1 MRVAERP
8 SLLPLIDTT
17 LSNVID
23 WANTPYWYTGFAPG
37 QVVPSAPHNTLWL
50 LGALWNG
57 YLDYGTVRT
66 DDYLESSVDQ
76 RWSTTQLA
84 YNVGD
89 EVITLGAEVD
99 TYVTYYVGGYRIEV
113 DAGLLRPYG
122 ALPLLQPGA
131 TLPGRLWIYLDYGVI
146 TDPAQPVAA
155 IRVESVAAGV
165 PASPAAGELPL
176 VGVDLNALG
185 VVTGNTYDASDP
197 ELGLVYSSALP
208 QAFLGNVV
216 IAGSLEAG
224 SLELGGILD
233 MGGFAIINAD
243 DVGCESVT
251 ANNGVSAGTLTTS
264 GDVEIGGDLDMT
276 LGAISNVLTLVA
288 SSSTDTITGTS
299 SSAGTGAGIVGN
311 NSSSGPGVAGVST
324 SGVGGSFTGGGTNAG
339 ANCAGGTTGIGVIGI
354 GGATSG
360 AGVRGTS
367 QGGSS
372 PGVSGV
378 GANSATCH
386 GVLGTA
392 VNTASYGVAGTAS
405 AAATTSGAGVRA
417 DGLGNAPGL
426 WAVAVDGHAG
436 LFTSD
441 TTSPTRAVIR
451 MTPQDADP
459 SSTGAGDFFPNSSR
473 LNKLRHHD
481 GTKYLSVHSSAKGN
495 VFAFAAGS
503 AGTTLNSGDLAT
515 VSITP
520 EEAGEVLITAT
531 GLIEQVG
538 DGDSC
543 NIVLRDVTLGATIQT
558 TVERQIDTDAAG
570 VRTRSFVAR
579 AVYTL
584 PSAAARSFAFQINGN
599 AAVNVTRSA
608 CVLSVMGIQ

>member
-66 DDYLESSVDQ
+66 ADYLQSSADQ

-99 TYVTYYVGGYRIEV
+99 TYVIYYVGGYRIEV

-131 TLPGRLWIYLDYGVI
+131 TLPGRLWLYLDYGVI

-176 VGVDLNALG
+176 VGVDLNVLG

-224 SLELGGILD
+224 SLELGGALD
-233 MGGFAIINAD
+233 MGGFAITNAD

-251 ANNGVSAGTLTTS
+251 ANNGVSTGTLTTS

-276 LGAISNVLTLVA
+276 LGAISNASAIACVGLVA
-288 SSSTDTITGTS
+288 TQN
-299 SSAGTGAGIVGN
+299 SAGTEAVLGTNAT
-311 NSSSGPGVAGVST
+311 GPGVKGTSVSAIGVEGTSASAFGGVVGSNSSTGPGVKGTGGTAAAGVEGVASVAAQPGVKGT
-324 SGVGGSFTGGGTNAG
+324 GAAAAGSHGLSGV
-339 ANCAGGTTGIGVIGI
+339 
-354 GGATSG
+354 
-360 AGVRGTS
+360 
-367 QGGSS
+367 
-372 PGVSGV
+372 
-378 GANSATCH
+378 
-386 GVLGTA
+386 A
-392 VNTASYGVAGTAS
+392 VNTSSYGVAGTAS

-417 DGLGNAPGL
+417 DGLGNAPAL

-436 LFTSD
+436 LFTGD

-481 GTKYLSVHSSAKGN
+481 GTKYLSVHSSAKGG
-495 VFAFAAGS
+495 VSAFAAGS

-531 GLIEQVG
+531 GLIEQAG

-608 CVLSVMGIQ
+608 CVLSVTGIQ

>member
-66 DDYLESSVDQ
+66 DDYLQSAADQ

-84 YNVGD
+84 YAVGD

-165 PASPAAGELPL
+165 PASPAVGELPL

-216 IAGSLEAG
+216 IGGSLEAG
-224 SLELGGILD
+224 SLELGGALD
-233 MGGFAIINAD
+233 MGGFAITNAD

-251 ANNGVSAGTLTTS
+251 ANNGISAGTLTTS

-276 LGAISNVLTLVA
+276 LGAISNATTIGATAIACTSVAASANVGGVTL
-288 SSSTDTITGTS
+288 SSSGLSTLNQLEVTTTSAFTGIINPLAGVNLGAQQIAGTAGSIVDVDRVLPDKIEFTNMGAVYSTTAGHLRYNETALMFAQSATLGDAVAIDDPQRGFDLAFSTVNAIDTTTAQASRTVQQAEPVWIEISARYEGTS
-299 SSAGTGAGIVGN
+299 VGNLNLRVSVSGTPGTVDIGTTSFRIDAINVGWSLHHVMLWTPTDNFITPGTLPYSFTVRLGVSAGTLTCAN
-311 NSSSGPGVAGVST
+311 VAIKV
-324 SGVGGSFTGGGTNAG
+324 
-339 ANCAGGTTGIGVIGI
+339 
-354 GGATSG
+354 
-360 AGVRGTS
+360 
-367 QGGSS
+367 
-372 PGVSGV
+372 
-378 GANSATCH
+378 
-386 GVLGTA
+386 
-392 VNTASYGVAGTAS
+392 
-405 AAATTSGAGVRA
+405 
-417 DGLGNAPGL
+417 
-426 WAVAVDGHAG
+426 
-436 LFTSD
+436 
-441 TTSPTRAVIR
+441 
-451 MTPQDADP
+451 
-459 SSTGAGDFFPNSSR
+459 
-473 LNKLRHHD
+473 
-481 GTKYLSVHSSAKGN
+481 SSA
-495 VFAFAAGS
+495 
-503 AGTTLNSGDLAT
+503 
-515 VSITP
+515 
-520 EEAGEVLITAT
+520 
-531 GLIEQVG
+531 IE
-538 DGDSC
+538 
-543 NIVLRDVTLGATIQT
+543 I
-558 TVERQIDTDAAG
+558 
-570 VRTRSFVAR
+570 
-579 AVYTL
+579 
-584 PSAAARSFAFQINGN
+584 
-599 AAVNVTRSA
+599 
-608 CVLSVMGIQ
+608 

>member
-216 IAGSLEAG
+216 FVNDVELQGPVVLG
-224 SLELGGILD
+224 DTLELGGMLDGAGFSIVNVDAFTGESLFVNNQVDCATLVTVAGITCGGGLD
-233 MGGFAIINAD
+233 MDA
-243 DVGCESVT
+243 
-251 ANNGVSAGTLTTS
+251 
-264 GDVEIGGDLDMT
+264 
-276 LGAISNVLTLVA
+276 GAITAA
-288 SSSTDTITGTS
+288 SSIT
-299 SSAGTGAGIVGN
+299 ATGN
-311 NSSSGPGVAGVST
+311 
-324 SGVGGSFTGGGTNAG
+324 
-339 ANCAGGTTGIGVIGI
+339 I
-354 GGATSG
+354 GGATLSSSG
-360 AGVRGTS
+360 LSTLASASVTTLLTSAADTVLGASGSDSITVNGLMSVIGSVGGELTSDPSAVCTWNGDMTVNGIFESTTRTRIVSLTSSAAGDLSKDANDNLRWRDATATKFVH
-367 QGGSS
+367 
-372 PGVSGV
+372 VNASGWFK
-378 GANSATCH
+378 GHGQSAT
-386 GVLGTA
+386 LG
-392 VNTASYGVAGTAS
+392 
-405 AAATTSGAGVRA
+405 AAAASLTLDT
-417 DGLGNAPGL
+417 
-426 WAVAVDGHAG
+426 AVAVAPLTASDVDVEATCWVSRAIAG
-436 LFTSD
+436 TVTVSLDEVGVGQIGT
-441 TTSPTRAVIR
+441 
-451 MTPQDADP
+451 
-459 SSTGAGDFFPNSSR
+459 SSTITVPATG
-473 LNKLRHHD
+473 
-481 GTKYLSVHSSAKGN
+481 
-495 VFAFAAGS
+495 GS
-503 AGTTLNSGDLAT
+503 AYQVITFSRTKSAASTTPRVYRLT
-515 VSITP
+515 V
-520 EEAGEVLITAT
+520 AGGGSNVTVINGRITAT
-531 GLIEQVG
+531 P
-538 DGDSC
+538 
-543 NIVLRDVTLGATIQT
+543 TA
-558 TVERQIDTDAAG
+558 
-570 VRTRSFVAR
+570 
-579 AVYTL
+579 
-584 PSAAARSFAFQINGN
+584 
-599 AAVNVTRSA
+599 
-608 CVLSVMGIQ
+608 